1 MLSVIMLNFLIQNIV
16 SLTIIRLS
24 DIMLIIPN
32 AITFLNLRS
41 IQAAEERA
49 RLFLKQRRVKI
60 ATDLQDRRQRQQTVR
75 QKLEQSCRDN
85 ETAKEKLMEDRESK
99 FQKWS
104 MEKNLVS
111 ML

>member
-1 MLSVIMLNFLIQNIV
+1 MLNFLIQSTV
-16 SLTIIRLS
+16 SLTVIRLS